1 MNLLD
6 LSSMHLAD
14 VIDFADLSNTVYISI
29 SLCFIQS
36 MFYIVIL
43 VQIQNVFVS
52 FELMQAQERHHM
64 REA

>member
-6 LSSMHLAD
+6 LSSMHLERGKEIAD

-36 MFYIVIL
+36 
-43 VQIQNVFVS
+43 NVLYRYSCSDPECICFI
-52 FELMQAQERHHM
+52 
-64 REA
+64 